1 MESAKSPCYPTYI
14 LRISYVY
21 PTLSTVYRLRGNM
34 LYHYYFFHSAFVK
47 SKSTVKISK
56 RPISIT
62 KVATHFANA
71 GKAAYVP
78 PSGANC
84 PIVTPMLPIAE
95 IAVPIDTSKSKPV
108 AQKTMVANTIIKK

>member
-1 MESAKSPCYPTYI
+1 MYYAIDRIPTAGEYA
-14 LRISYVY
+14 ISF
-21 PTLSTVYRLRGNM
+21 
-34 LYHYYFFHSAFVK
+34 YFFHSAFVK

-108 AQKTMVANTIIKK
+108 AQKTMVASTMIRK